1 MPIFKLFLDICLFR
15 KGPQDIPLSGF
26 LLVLTLMFTLS
37 TSILLS
43 WVEVE
48 FFQAILQS
56 LCATSLLVGFFFGML
71 RMAGKMTRFP
81 QSLIAALAADGMIT
95 ALAITLV
102 LVSVALPEW
111 RAAVSLLLLAMMLW
125 ELAVLG
131 SYHPAS
137 HGLSSLR
144 TGLCSGVRLHGP
156 QHEDYDGAVS
166 PFDLIR
172 RTA

>member
-71 RMAGKMTRFP
+71 RIAGKMTRFP

-95 ALAITLV
+95 ALAIPLV

-111 RAAVSLLLLAMMLW
+111 QAAVSLLLLAMMLW

-131 SYHPAS
+131 HIIQQAMDFPRYGPGFALAFVYTVLSMRIMM
-137 HGLSSLR
+137 GLFPPL
-144 TGLCSGVRLHGP
+144 T
-156 QHEDYDGAVS
+156 
-166 PFDLIR
+166 
-172 RTA
+172 

>member
-15 KGPQDIPLSGF
+15 KGPQDIPLSRF

-37 TSILLS
+37 TSMLLS

-95 ALAITLV
+95 ALAIPLV

-111 RAAVSLLLLAMMLW
+111 QAAVSLLLLAMMLW

-131 SYHPAS
+131 HIIQQAMDFPRYGPGFALAFVYTVLSMRIMM
-137 HGLSSLR
+137 GLFPPL
-144 TGLCSGVRLHGP
+144 T
-156 QHEDYDGAVS
+156 
-166 PFDLIR
+166 
-172 RTA
+172 

>member
-15 KGPQDIPLSGF
+15 KGPQDIPLSRF

-37 TSILLS
+37 TSMLLS

-56 LCATSLLVGFFFGML
+56 ICATLLLVGFIFSML

-95 ALAITLV
+95 ALAIPLV

-111 RAAVSLLLLAMMLW
+111 QAAVSLLLLAMMLW

-131 SYHPAS
+131 HIIQQAMGFPRYGP
-137 HGLSSLR
+137 GLALAFVYTALSMR
-144 TGLCSGVRLHGP
+144 IMMGLFPPL
-156 QHEDYDGAVS
+156 
-166 PFDLIR
+166 
-172 RTA
+172 T

>member
-95 ALAITLV
+95 ALAIPLV

-111 RAAVSLLLLAMMLW
+111 QATVSLLLLAMMLW

-131 SYHPAS
+131 HIIQQAMDFPRYGPGFALAFVYTVLSMRIMM
-137 HGLSSLR
+137 GLFPPL
-144 TGLCSGVRLHGP
+144 T
-156 QHEDYDGAVS
+156 
-166 PFDLIR
+166 
-172 RTA
+172 

>member
-95 ALAITLV
+95 ALAIPLV

-111 RAAVSLLLLAMMLW
+111 QAAVSLLLLAMMLW

-131 SYHPAS
+131 HIIQQAMDFPRYGPGFALAFVYTVLSMRIMM
-137 HGLSSLR
+137 GLFPPL
-144 TGLCSGVRLHGP
+144 T
-156 QHEDYDGAVS
+156 
-166 PFDLIR
+166 
-172 RTA
+172 